1 MKNKKRFREDL
12 TAKKCNDI
20 FSIWEENDVIEV
32 FKYLTGILGKEEQK
46 NWKSIA
52 VLGILS
58 AVTEIVSF
66 VVTVFWIPAVLEDH
80 PSVGKLQV
88 WMILFL
94 FLIQMALELHRC
106 RISNHFLYHGAQK
119 LSVKVYELFAKE
131 DLEHH
136 NQKSVMQALA
146 MVRSDTTKSIGMLL
160 SYMEVGTHLL
170 IVLGYIIILIAI
182 SSWFGLL
189 GGMLII
195 VLTAGI
201 FAWYCVRMEVYGEKS
216 RSYEIKANSQI
227 TLGYGIFEEMK
238 IAGDIEPVLRKY
250 YDASMDYA
258 RMQGEYSFKN
268 DFIKVI
274 MNLWMKAIMLVI
286 FAAIFLVGPDMAA
299 LIPITAYV
307 SVLSRA
313 MSAAHTITGGM
324 NNIRYSK
331 KSYEALEECMLRY
344 TELKEEEKKIQG
356 IRQKNITFGKGIF
369 VRNLTF
375 GYPRKENIFQNAS
388 MEIPA
393 GSSVAV
399 IGVSGIGKTTLLSL
413 VIGLLKP
420 QEGEILYDEYDIVS
434 RTDGNGSCKAN
445 IGEIVSY
452 IPQTVY
458 MNGET
463 VRNNVALFAAE
474 SEIDDA
480 RVEECLKCAHVWE
493 EVAGMPEGIHTLI
506 SERGTTISG
515 GQRQRIALARALYKD
530 FELLIMDEAT
540 AALDMETEKAVIDS
554 IREVRKNKTLL
565 IVTHHMS
572 LANECDIIYR
582 IQDRKL
588 VQVK

>member
-1 MKNKKRFREDL
+1 MAE
-12 TAKKCNDI
+12 I
-20 FSIWEENDVIEV
+20 FE
-32 FKYLTGILGKEEQK
+32 YLTKVLGKEEEGV
-46 NWKSIA
+46 WKRIA
-52 VLGILS
+52 VFGILG
-58 AVTEIVSF
+58 AVIEIFSF
-66 VVTVFWIPAVLEDH
+66 IVTVFWIPAVLEDH
-80 PSVGKLQV
+80 PSAGKLQV
-88 WMILFL
+88 WVILFL
-94 FLIQMALELHRC
+94 FLLQVALELYRC

-119 LSVKVYELFAKE
+119 LSMKVYELFAKE

-146 MVRSDTTKSIGMLL
+146 MVRSDTTKSISMLL
-160 SYMEVGTHLL
+160 SCMEVGTHIL
-170 IVLGYIIILIAI
+170 IGLGYTLILIAI

-189 GGMLII
+189 GGLLII
-195 VLTAGI
+195 VLITGV
-201 FAWYCVRMEVYGEKS
+201 FVWYCVRMEVYGEKC
-216 RSYEIKANSQI
+216 RRYEIKANSQI

-238 IAGDIEPVLRKY
+238 IVGDIEPVLRKY
-250 YDASMDYA
+250 DGASMDYA
-258 RMQGEYSFKN
+258 RMQGEYSYKN

-286 FAAIFLVGPDMAA
+286 FAALFLVGPDMAA

-307 SVLSRA
+307 SVLSRV
-313 MSAAHTITGGM
+313 MPAAYTIIGGM

-331 KSYEALEECMLRY
+331 KSYEALKECLLRY
-344 TELKEEEKKIQG
+344 TELKEEEEKLRG
-356 IRQKNITFGKGIF
+356 IRQKDITFDKGIS

-375 GYPRKENIFQNAS
+375 GYRRKEKIFQSAS

-413 VIGLLKP
+413 IIGLLKP
-420 QEGEILYDEYDIVS
+420 QEGEILYDDYDIVS
-434 RTDGNGSCKAN
+434 QTDGDGSCKAN
-445 IGEIVSY
+445 IGDIVSY

-463 VRNNVALFAAE
+463 VRNNVALFADEA
-474 SEIDDA
+474 EIDDQ
-480 RVEECLKCAHVWE
+480 RVEECLKCAHVWKD
-493 EVAGMPEGIHTLI
+493 VAGMPEGIHTVI

-565 IVTHHMS
+565 IVTHHKS
-572 LANECDIIYR
+572 LADECDIIYR
-582 IQDRKL
+582 IQEKKL
-588 VQVK
+588 VRVK